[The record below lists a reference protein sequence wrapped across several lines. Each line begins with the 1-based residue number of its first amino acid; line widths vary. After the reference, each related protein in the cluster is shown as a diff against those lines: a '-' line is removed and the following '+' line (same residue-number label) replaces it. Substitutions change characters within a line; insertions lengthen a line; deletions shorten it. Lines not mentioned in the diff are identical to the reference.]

1 MTDHPL
7 ALPSGTVLVAVS
19 PDGRGVEYLHSVN
32 PRVQL
37 DPAGILTGD
46 TELVNAVWETVNGS
60 DSFIDGDEQL
70 VFLHCLTEVHPTG
83 LSTVVPTARW
93 FLPGDRDSLP
103 DWAIAMAAVMPVGSE
118 LNAALDTYLREIEN
132 FDEE

>member
-1 MTDHPL
+1 MVL
-7 ALPSGTVLVAVS
+7 AAVS
-19 PDGRGVEYLHSVN
+19 PDGLNVEYLHSAN

-46 TELVNAVWETVNGS
+46 TDLVNAVWATINGS
-60 DSFIDGDEQL
+60 DEYIDGDEQL

-132 FDEE
+132 VDEE